1 MLIFRI
7 IKPGSGYPEIENV
20 RPSLFQFPVP
30 PTNGTN
36 MALNPKIAA
45 SLSVCLTGQKRT
57 NPNFAS
63 GIRCALAILAMALT
77 LWAGPAPSAAMQF
90 VEDFESTISS
100 WERREGD
107 CIVLDA
113 KWIHRREADSENGN
127 RFERLEFDAGP
138 GSKLLVSHP
147 VPPSFLISELNPS
160 VRIKASRPGLRLML
174 RVVLPETPSPSGNGP
189 LTTLLP
195 GPTYES
201 VGQWQTLS
209 FANEKKDLTVKLRD
223 EVWLMRR
230 QLGTQVNANNAYVDQ
245 VVLNLYTGA
254 GRSSVQIDDLKLDG
268 IVDATP
274 AVRLAATSAA
284 IRHDS
289 QVRKVGNIQPDQES
303 AGSLQ
308 DNKQPSLIIRDG
320 TVLLVENRP
329 FLPKIIQHR
338 GEPFEF
344 LKALG
349 FNVIELS
356 ATATSAQLESA
367 QALDLWL
374 VCPAPASAGIAP
386 IDFQFD
392 RVLAWSLGEELTA
405 RNLENSRQRVREIR
419 ESDQRDGRPIVAQ
432 ATSHWIKYAQFA
444 DILSVGLEPLGTSF
458 LASQYSEWIK
468 QRSQTITHNNPVWV
482 DIQTDFP
489 NDLTAQVRSIASV
502 LPPTPIEPQQ
512 MRYLV
517 YEAILGGARG
527 MRFKSRSR
535 LDGTDPTTRLRAMTI
550 EWINSEIE
558 RLEPWIAGGVLREPL
573 ATDIPGQEV
582 NVINTN
588 RSRLLLIQR
597 TTHHEQY
604 LAGDIPVET
613 VRVIDPDTTFSERAM
628 LLSEIGLQ
636 PLSITRNIGG
646 NEIQIE
652 NCPHLAAVVLS
663 QDPTVN
669 HRLNQS
675 YQQVGQA
682 SSFQLHIDLTR
693 QWLAIMQLIEQQT
706 RNLGHSPASANQG
719 LSQALASFQNFNRMI
734 DANSQPN
741 AIPFLLEADQR
752 LALVRRELVTE
763 PLGMFQ
769 SKSSSPLLSH
779 ISLIP
784 LHWELA
790 NRLNQRQWNAN
801 GLAAGDFE
809 NLNHMAR
816 SGWENRRLDDD
827 RASTKVE
834 LSDSAKVDGQYGLRM
849 EAINNTGSS
858 TIDATPLW
866 ITSPGVPVRVGQ
878 LVRIHGWV
886 NVPQVIKGNLDGLMI
901 LDSLGGEAMAERVPI
916 TSGWQEFTLYRA
928 VPFEGECQVT
938 FALTGFGV
946 AMLDEVTVRT
956 VDMPSVSIQASR

>member
-1 MLIFRI
+1 
-7 IKPGSGYPEIENV
+7 
-20 RPSLFQFPVP
+20 
-30 PTNGTN
+30 
-36 MALNPKIAA
+36 
-45 SLSVCLTGQKRT
+45 
-57 NPNFAS
+57 
-63 GIRCALAILAMALT
+63 
-77 LWAGPAPSAAMQF
+77 
-90 VEDFESTISS
+90 
-100 WERREGD
+100 
-107 CIVLDA
+107 
-113 KWIHRREADSENGN
+113 
-127 RFERLEFDAGP
+127 
-138 GSKLLVSHP
+138 
-147 VPPSFLISELNPS
+147 
-160 VRIKASRPGLRLML
+160 
-174 RVVLPETPSPSGNGP
+174 
-189 LTTLLP
+189 
-195 GPTYES
+195 
-201 VGQWQTLS
+201 
-209 FANEKKDLTVKLRD
+209 
-223 EVWLMRR
+223 
-230 QLGTQVNANNAYVDQ
+230 
-245 VVLNLYTGA
+245 
-254 GRSSVQIDDLKLDG
+254 
-268 IVDATP
+268 
-274 AVRLAATSAA
+274 
-284 IRHDS
+284 
-289 QVRKVGNIQPDQES
+289 
-303 AGSLQ
+303 
-308 DNKQPSLIIRDG
+308 
-320 TVLLVENRP
+320 
-329 FLPKIIQHR
+329 
-338 GEPFEF
+338 
-344 LKALG
+344 
-349 FNVIELS
+349 
-356 ATATSAQLESA
+356 
-367 QALDLWL
+367 
-374 VCPAPASAGIAP
+374 
-386 IDFQFD
+386 
-392 RVLAWSLGEELTA
+392 
-405 RNLENSRQRVREIR
+405 
-419 ESDQRDGRPIVAQ
+419 
-432 ATSHWIKYAQFA
+432 
-444 DILSVGLEPLGTSF
+444 
-458 LASQYSEWIK
+458 
-468 QRSQTITHNNPVWV
+468 
-482 DIQTDFP
+482 
-489 NDLTAQVRSIASV
+489 
-502 LPPTPIEPQQ
+502 
-512 MRYLV
+512 
-517 YEAILGGARG
+517 
-527 MRFKSRSR
+527 
-535 LDGTDPTTRLRAMTI
+535 
-550 EWINSEIE
+550 
-558 RLEPWIAGGVLREPL
+558 
-573 ATDIPGQEV
+573 
-582 NVINTN
+582 
-588 RSRLLLIQR
+588 
-597 TTHHEQY
+597 
-604 LAGDIPVET
+604 VET

-956 VDMPSVSIQASR
+956 VDMPSVSNQASR